1 MRVPQCGKH
10 LVYLGVE
17 IHVIHVSIRTQTT
30 CHGHANAQRAEQFST
45 IQLRSSKCSLCRPI
59 VRAQTCFAR
68 SIARAQQ
75 PVEDDEHD
83 HGTKA
88 STSELFSAVPRNDG
102 LEETVHDVEFL
113 GITLKS

>member
-1 MRVPQCGKH
+1 
-10 LVYLGVE
+10 
-17 IHVIHVSIRTQTT
+17 
-30 CHGHANAQRAEQFST
+30 
-45 IQLRSSKCSLCRPI
+45 

-102 LEETVHDVEFL
+102 LEETVHDVEFWE
-113 GITLKS
+113 